1 MDTALAPATAGS
13 PVPTVPL
20 GANGQPLYAGAAP
33 QQRPGVLARWSALPG
48 KTQFMALAGAAA
60 LVAVIALLVL
70 SSKSSDYRVLFPN
83 LSEKDGGQVIE
94 RLAQMNVPY
103 KIADGSGSVMVP
115 SARVHELRMKLAAAG
130 LPANGGGFGPT
141 TGPGFEL
148 LDKQTFGQTQGQE
161 RIAVQRALQGELT
174 RTIQQISA
182 VSSARVHLALP
193 NQNGFFREQ
202 QKPSASV
209 VLTLHPGHT
218 LDRAQLAGIVHLVA
232 SSVPEMNRKAVSVID
247 SSGALLSG
255 DGESI
260 EGLDSAQLQYR
271 RELEQGHVKRVLAL
285 LEPVVGR
292 DNVRAS
298 VTAEVDFSQVMS
310 TAETHAPN
318 QGAQAQVAVR
328 EQNTQESSEPGPSVP
343 AGVPGATSN
352 QPAPATAPIQGAA
365 APLQGAGGGGGGN
378 STRREQAT
386 RFEVDKTVTVT
397 KNAVG
402 NVKRLSAA
410 VVLNHKVST
419 DAKGKTTSTAY
430 SEKEIE
436 QMTALVQQALGFDAE
451 RGDQVKLINA
461 PFRTEQQPTPES
473 VPLWQQPW
481 AVDLAKTAA
490 APLALALV
498 GLMAVFALL
507 RPATKALFAP
517 PPPPPAPEKGSQLS
531 TVVDDDNALPGGDDA
546 QLGGPGAL
554 KALPAPAHAAKL
566 EAARA
571 LAKENPAA
579 VANIVRGWVNGE
591 TA

>member
-1 MDTALAPATAGS
+1 MDSALAPAAAGS
-13 PVPTVPL
+13 MAPTVPL
-20 GANGQPLYAGAAP
+20 GPNGQPLYAGAAP
-33 QQRPGVLARWSALPG
+33 VQPPGLMQRWAALPG

-60 LVAVIALLVL
+60 LVAVVVLLAT

-103 KIADGSGSVMVP
+103 RIADGAGTVMVP
-115 SARVHELRMKLAAAG
+115 SSRVHELRMKLAAAG
-130 LPANGGGFGPT
+130 LPANGGGIGPA
-141 TGPGFEL
+141 TGPGYEL

-182 VSSARVHLALP
+182 VQNARVHLALP

-218 LDRAQLAGIVHLVA
+218 LDRTQLAGIVHLVA

-247 SSGALLSG
+247 STGALLTG
-255 DGESI
+255 EGESI

-298 VTAEVDFSQVMS
+298 VTAELDFAQVMS

-318 QGAQAQVAVR
+318 QGAQAQAAVR
-328 EQNTQESSEPGPSVP
+328 ESSSQESSEPGPSVP

-352 QPAPATAPIQGAA
+352 QPTPAS
-365 APLQGAGGGGGGN
+365 APLQGAAQPLQGAASGGGG
-378 STRREQAT
+378 SSSRREQNT
-386 RFEVDKTVTVT
+386 RFEIDKTVTVT

-419 DAKGKTTSTAY
+419 DAKGKTTSTPI
-430 SEKEIE
+430 SDKEIE
-436 QMTALVQQALGFDAE
+436 QMTALVQQAIGFDAE

-461 PFRTEQQPTPES
+461 PFRVEQQPTPEA
-473 VPLWQQPW
+473 VPMWQQPW
-481 AVDLAKTAA
+481 LVDLAKTAA

-498 GLMAVFALL
+498 GLIAVMALL
-507 RPATKALFAP
+507 RPAAKAMFAP

-531 TVVDDDNALPGGDDA
+531 AVVDDDNALPGADG
-546 QLGGPGAL
+546 LPGPGGL
-554 KALPAPAHAAKL
+554 KALPAPAHQAKL